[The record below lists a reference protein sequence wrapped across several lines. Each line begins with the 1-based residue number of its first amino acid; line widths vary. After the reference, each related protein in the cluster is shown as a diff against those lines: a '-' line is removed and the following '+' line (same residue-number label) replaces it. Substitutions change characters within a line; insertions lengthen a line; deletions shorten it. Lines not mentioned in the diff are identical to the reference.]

1 MVSKKKTTII
11 DNSKKKQDQL
21 LKDLKKLEEQ
31 LYKYE
36 TELLAKE
43 LNCDPKDIPDN
54 FRIYSGSSAT
64 YMKDQ
69 ETIKSI
75 HSAEGNELLQM
86 IKRRREC
93 IENLVNLENEI
104 TKLESKYFEE
114 SHDYG
119 NMINGFHKMTSTS
132 TSRGVNIRYDKRKK
146 NVQTLDRIISLSSL
160 TSPLSIKT
168 SVAIPKNLMEQG
180 SSNSNNPILLADGD
194 NDSIRSMPINILDK
208 LMQREFN
215 YVLSNDLDIP
225 LSINILSLEC
235 AKERSSYMRM
245 YPNILNEI
253 TGQMFLKV
261 SLFSNGRL
269 VGTTMPT
276 KYVTNTKESTSGK
289 SESLSSGK
297 IQTWNEWMKF
307 PIKYSQLT
315 RDAFVHFSV
324 WDISSSDCKEI
335 FIGETIM
342 TLFSKRGTFRSDI
355 IDLRLDPAKK
365 GETKDNPWKMSPKN
379 AFKLAKY
386 PHGDEKMNELMKK
399 SKMHLNG
406 LMKRVHF
413 LDKISLNEIEQIKA
427 DKKRKCNWLYLSIK
441 LPTFTYDTNPF
452 TLVFYQ
458 EEPILSHPFMPFV
471 SAYVDPEQDLEN
483 LYESRHHEMTRNCQ
497 GDDRNLKP
505 SAQMKHY
512 LERIIKKPSC
522 VPITSEERDLIWKF
536 RYWLMKFPSALTK
549 FVRCIN
555 WEIENEVKHAIKFIN
570 EWALCDAADALEL
583 LSDQFI
589 HPFVR
594 SYAVARLQE
603 ADDSII
609 LLFLPQ
615 LVQSIRYEVN
625 VFLILTSKDL
635 NIEQTFEDHGLASF
649 LVDKCTKNR
658 EIAILLYWYLKVEIE
673 ANERVDKAVS
683 DLFKD
688 VLDKMLLALDEL
700 GSTGREI
707 KMTIEHQLKLVN
719 GLENLGKNIADENGR
734 LDYKRDLCI
743 QRLSEDETFTKLHSL
758 SLPLDPKVTV
768 YGIIPED
775 TKLFSSKQ
783 MPMKLTFATNS
794 HYLHEINSA
803 NDNYTL
809 LYKRGDDL
817 RQDQLV
823 VQMIKVMD
831 MLLKKEKLDLCLTP
845 YSVLA
850 TSPTEGFVQF
860 IKAYPFREVNN
871 QGGIRAMLKKYRP
884 AKTPEDIEI
893 EALNNYTKSLAG
905 YSIICYILGIGD
917 RHMDNLLLCENGRD
931 PKPFPPPMKLNSDI
945 MNALGV
951 ENSDRRKMFVTYCY
965 SAFCILR
972 RNANLIL
979 NLFQLMLD
987 AGIPDIA
994 VEKDKAVEKVLH
1006 RFHLDLEDDEEKIY
1020 SKINSLIN
1028 ESTSDR
1034 FAAIMDVAHDF
1045 KQNYLN

>member
-1 MVSKKKTTII
+1 
-11 DNSKKKQDQL
+11 
-21 LKDLKKLEEQ
+21 
-31 LYKYE
+31 
-36 TELLAKE
+36 
-43 LNCDPKDIPDN
+43 
-54 FRIYSGSSAT
+54 
-64 YMKDQ
+64 
-69 ETIKSI
+69 
-75 HSAEGNELLQM
+75 
-86 IKRRREC
+86 
-93 IENLVNLENEI
+93 
-104 TKLESKYFEE
+104 
-114 SHDYG
+114 
-119 NMINGFHKMTSTS
+119 
-132 TSRGVNIRYDKRKK
+132 
-146 NVQTLDRIISLSSL
+146 
-160 TSPLSIKT
+160 
-168 SVAIPKNLMEQG
+168 
-180 SSNSNNPILLADGD
+180 
-194 NDSIRSMPINILDK
+194 
-208 LMQREFN
+208 MQREFN
-215 YVLSNDLDIP
+215 YILTNDLDIP

-235 AKERSSYMRM
+235 ARERSSYMRM
-245 YPNILNEI
+245 YPNILSEI

-269 VGTTMPT
+269 VGTPMPT

-289 SESLSSGK
+289 SEGLSSGK
-297 IQTWNEWMKF
+297 IQTWNEWMEF
-307 PIKYSQLT
+307 PIKYSELT
-315 RDAFVHFSV
+315 RDAFIHFSV
-324 WDISSSDCKEI
+324 WDISVTDCKEI
-335 FIGETIM
+335 FIGETVM

-365 GETKDNPWKMSPKN
+365 GENKDNPWKMPPKS

-406 LMKRVHF
+406 LMKRVNF
-413 LDKISLNEIEQIKA
+413 LDKISLSEIEQIKA

-441 LPTFTYDTNPF
+441 LPAFTYDTNPY

-458 EEPILSHPFMPFV
+458 EEPMLPHPFMPFV

-483 LYESRHHEMTRNCQ
+483 LYETRHYEMTRNCQ
-497 GDDRNLKP
+497 GDDRSVKP
-505 SAQMKHY
+505 SAQMKHH
-512 LERIIKKPSC
+512 LEKIIKKPSC
-522 VPITSEERDLIWKF
+522 VPITPEERDVIWKF

-555 WEIENEVKHAIKFIN
+555 WEIEEEVNQAKKFMN
-570 EWALCDAADALEL
+570 NWALCDATDALEL
-583 LSDQFI
+583 LSDQFV

-594 SYAVARLQE
+594 SYAVSRLQE
-603 ADDSII
+603 ADDSVI

-615 LVQSIRYEVN
+615 LVQSLRYEVSA
-625 VFLILTSKDL
+625 FLILTSKEF
-635 NIEQTFEDHGLASF
+635 NMEQSLEDRGVASF
-649 LVDKCTKNR
+649 LVEKSTKNR

-683 DLFKD
+683 ELFKD
-688 VLDKMLLALDEL
+688 IFNKMLLAFDQL
-700 GSTGREI
+700 GAIGREI

-719 GLENLGKNIADENGR
+719 GLENLAKSIADETGR
-734 LDYKRDLCI
+734 IDYKRDLCI

-758 SLPLDPKVTV
+758 SLPLDPT
-768 YGIIPED
+768 
-775 TKLFSSKQ
+775 
-783 MPMKLTFATNS
+783 LTFATS
-794 HYLHEINSA
+794 AHYVHELNSA

-809 LYKRGDDL
+809 LFKRGDDL

-831 MLLKKEKLDLCLTP
+831 LVLKKEKLDLCLTP

-850 TSPTEGFVQF
+850 TSPNEGFVQF

-884 AKTPEDIEI
+884 AKTPEDIEA

-917 RHMDNLLLCENGRD
+917 RHMDNLLLCENGKMFHVDFGYILGRD

-951 ENSDRRKMFVTYCY
+951 EDCDRRKMFVTYCY
-965 SAFCILR
+965 SAFSILR

-994 VEKDKAVEKVLH
+994 VERDKAVEKVLQ
-1006 RFHLDLEDDEEKIY
+1006 RFHLDLEEDEEKVY
-1020 SKINSLIN
+1020 SKVISLIN

-1034 FAAIMDVAHDF
+1034 IAAIMDVAHDF

>member
-1 MVSKKKTTII
+1 
-11 DNSKKKQDQL
+11 
-21 LKDLKKLEEQ
+21 
-31 LYKYE
+31 
-36 TELLAKE
+36 
-43 LNCDPKDIPDN
+43 
-54 FRIYSGSSAT
+54 
-64 YMKDQ
+64 
-69 ETIKSI
+69 
-75 HSAEGNELLQM
+75 
-86 IKRRREC
+86 
-93 IENLVNLENEI
+93 
-104 TKLESKYFEE
+104 
-114 SHDYG
+114 
-119 NMINGFHKMTSTS
+119 
-132 TSRGVNIRYDKRKK
+132 
-146 NVQTLDRIISLSSL
+146 
-160 TSPLSIKT
+160 
-168 SVAIPKNLMEQG
+168 
-180 SSNSNNPILLADGD
+180 
-194 NDSIRSMPINILDK
+194 
-208 LMQREFN
+208 MQREFN
-215 YVLSNDLDIP
+215 YILSNDLDIP

-235 AKERSSYMRM
+235 ARERSSYMRM

-261 SLFSNGRL
+261 SLYSNGRL

-276 KYVTNTKESTSGK
+276 KYVTNTKESTLGK
-289 SESLSSGK
+289 SEGLSSGK
-297 IQTWNEWMKF
+297 IQTWNEWMEF
-307 PIKYSQLT
+307 PIKYSELT
-315 RDAFVHFSV
+315 RDSFVHFSV
-324 WDISSSDCKEI
+324 WDISGSDCKEI

-355 IDLRLDPAKK
+355 IDLRLDPAEK
-365 GETKDNPWKMSPKN
+365 GATSDNPWKMSPKS

-406 LMKRVHF
+406 LMKRVYF
-413 LDKISLNEIEQIKA
+413 LDKISLSEIEQIKA

-452 TLVFYQ
+452 TLIFYQ
-458 EEPILSHPFMPFV
+458 EEPVLPHPFMSFV

-505 SAQMKHY
+505 SAQMKHH
-512 LERIIKKPSC
+512 LEKIIKKPSC
-522 VPITSEERDLIWKF
+522 VPITSEERDVIWKF

-555 WEIENEVKHAIKFIN
+555 WEIESEVKQAIKFIN

-594 SYAVARLQE
+594 NYAVARLQE
-603 ADDSII
+603 ADDSVI

-625 VFLILTSKDL
+625 VFLILSSKDL
-635 NIEQTFEDHGLASF
+635 NIEQSFEDHGIASF

-683 DLFKD
+683 ELFKD
-688 VLDKMLLALDEL
+688 VLNKMLTALDQL
-700 GSTGREI
+700 GVIGREI
-707 KMTIEHQLKLVN
+707 KITIENQLKLVN
-719 GLENLGKNIADENGR
+719 GLENLAKNIADENGR
-734 LDYKRDLCI
+734 IDYKRDLCI

-758 SLPLDPKVTV
+758 SLPVDPRITV

-794 HYLHEINSA
+794 HYINEINSA

-884 AKTPEDIEI
+884 AKTPEDIET

-917 RHMDNLLLCENGRD
+917 RHMDNLLLCENGKMFHVDFGYILGRD

-1020 SKINSLIN
+1020 SKIISLIN